1 MKIHRRPTSK
11 PGVMA
16 LSVIA
21 FFGTAT
27 GLSAAELRYNIAP
40 KQVIPYKVDIVA
52 TTPSS
57 KDTMTGT
64 IAFTGKQAGDA
75 QFTVSY
81 VGSLSRRTTQ
91 SRSSGRP
98 GRGGFGG
105 FRGPSGP
112 PMPGFFG
119 RGVTLGGLTRMT
131 NELVVGRQ
139 GQIRKLTGQ
148 SQLPYLIGNLS
159 ILPFEAL
166 PKGDQKEWEVGTGI
180 SITEED
186 DSPFFG
192 GPFRGSQTVKT
203 GGSESATY
211 KIVKD
216 DGKLVTIATTYHL
229 VSPAAKKN
237 GQAIKIDG
245 TGTLI
250 FDREQGVPESHN
262 MKRTVAVTEDGSTVT
277 IPMTVVYKRVPLED
291 YQTQEKERQERI
303 AKAQKDHAERTAK
316 ANAAAKAAEGRKLDA
331 DKKKQILADLN
342 SSQWPKIANR
352 LRSMS
357 RFVPHPDDFD
367 IAMRVK
373 ELQTHK
379 VLSVYKP
386 ARDLWIKLDPIVEA
400 GKKDM
405 AVATTAGDNPFAT
418 ADEKKTE
425 AARSMR
431 EWTSGEFKVEAVFVK
446 FDGTKIV
453 LKRKDGKE
461 LSVPIDLLSPAD
473 QKIAETLRTPAK
485 KKNPFE

>member
-1 MKIHRRPTSK
+1 MLPFAVLCAAGPS
-11 PGVMA
+11 
-16 LSVIA
+16 
-21 FFGTAT
+21 FG
-27 GLSAAELRYNIAP
+27 AELKYSIAP
-40 KQVIPYKVDIVA
+40 MQVVPYTVNIVA

-64 IAFTGKQAGDA
+64 IAFTGKQSGDA

-98 GRGGFGG
+98 GRGGFGP
-105 FRGPSGP
+105 FRGPGGP
-112 PMPGFFG
+112 AMRGPFG
-119 RGVTLGGLTRMT
+119 RGVSFGGLTRMT
-131 NELVVGRQ
+131 NQVVVGRR
-139 GQIRKLTGQ
+139 GEIRKLTGE

-166 PKGDQKEWEVGTGI
+166 PKGEQQEWEVGTGI

-192 GPFRGSQTVKT
+192 GPFRGNTTVKT

-216 DGKLVTIATTYHL
+216 DGKLVTIATTYKL
-229 VSPAAKKN
+229 VSPAAKKDD
-237 GQAIKIDG
+237 QAVEING
-245 TGTLI
+245 TGTFI
-250 FDREQGVPESHN
+250 FDRELGITESHK
-262 MKRTVAVTEDGSTVT
+262 MKRSVAVTENGSTVT
-277 IPMTVVYKRVPLED
+277 IPMTVNYTRMPLED
-291 YQTQEKERQERI
+291 YQSQEKERQERI
-303 AKAQKDHAERTAK
+303 AKGQKDHAERTAK
-316 ANAAAKAAEGRKLDA
+316 ANAAAKAAEGKKLDPE
-331 DKKKQILADLN
+331 KKKQILADLN
-342 SSQWPKIANR
+342 SSQWPNIARR
-352 LRSMS
+352 LRGMG

-400 GKKDM
+400 GKKNM
-405 AVATTAGDNPFAT
+405 SVATTSGETPADDNPFAT
-418 ADEKKTE
+418 DEEKTVA
-425 AARSMR
+425 AARGLR
-431 EWTSGEFKVEAVFVK
+431 EWTSGEFKVEARFVR

-461 LSVPIDLLSPAD
+461 LSVPISLLSAAD
-473 QKIAETLRTPAK
+473 QKVAESLREPAK
-485 KKNPFE
+485 AKNPFE